1 MDKTRVKIALA
12 VFNVVRSAFFEING
26 FIDSTLKEECEKER
40 MTGDEVIF
48 LLLNFKKKISLDKR
62 FGFRPGAKVIIFC
75 L

>member
-48 LLLNFKKKISLDKR
+48 LLLNFKKKISLDKH

>member
-48 LLLNFKKKISLDKR
+48 KKNLKNLN
-62 FGFRPGAKVIIFC
+62 
-75 L
+75 